1 MSQRDDVLRIFEKSG
16 AHSAWGVKHC
26 TRVYQLSKELSHHLA
41 LDDEILYIASMLHD
55 TGRYPAYTRS
65 NVDHPLRSKGVAS
78 QVLQRMAFSP
88 HKIPII
94 LEAVET
100 HMYYSEPGRS
110 DEAIYLRDADI
121 LDNLGNIGLMRLF
134 SLIGHDDCIQT
145 PEDALER
152 ARTFAEAL
160 PNKVYTKAGRRIAVK
175 RREEMLRFL
184 SGIKRQVVD
193 YADVLLG

>member
-1 MSQRDDVLRIFEKSG
+1 MSQREDVLQIFKKSG
-16 AHSAWGVKHC
+16 AHSAWDIKHC
-26 TRVYQLSKELSHHLA
+26 NRVYQLSKELSLHLS

-55 TGRYPAYTRS
+55 TGRYPAYARP
-65 NVDHPLRSKGVAS
+65 NMDHTLRSKGVAS
-78 QVLQRMAFSP
+78 NILQRMAFP
-88 HKIPII
+88 PDKIPVV
-94 LEAVET
+94 LEAIEA

-134 SLIGHDDCIQT
+134 SLIGQDDLIQT

-160 PNKVYTKAGRRIAVK
+160 PNKVYTKTGRRLAVK

-184 SGIKRQVVD
+184 SGIKRQSSE
-193 YADVLLG
+193 YAAVL

>member
-1 MSQRDDVLRIFEKSG
+1 MSQREDVLHIFEKSG
-16 AHSAWGVKHC
+16 AHSAWGIKHC
-26 TRVYQLSKELSHHLA
+26 TRVYHLSKELSHHLS

-55 TGRYPAYTRS
+55 TGRYPAYARP
-65 NVDHPLRSKGVAS
+65 NMDHTLLSKGVAS
-78 QVLQRMAFSP
+78 NLLQRMAFPS

-94 LEAVET
+94 LESIEA

-110 DEAIYLRDADI
+110 NEAIYLRDADI

-134 SLIGHDDCIQT
+134 SLIGHDDLIRT

-160 PNKVYTKAGRRIAVK
+160 PNKVYTKTGRRLAVK

-184 SGIKRQVVD
+184 SGIKRQSSE
-193 YADVLLG
+193 YAAVL

>member
-1 MSQRDDVLRIFEKSG
+1 MSPKEDILHIFGKSG
-16 AHSAWGVKHC
+16 AHSAWGIKHC
-26 TRVYQLSKELSHHLA
+26 TRVYHLSKELSLHLS

-55 TGRYPAYTRS
+55 IGRYPAYALP
-65 NVDHPLRSKGVAS
+65 NIDHPLRSKGVAS
-78 QVLQRMAFSP
+78 NILQRMAFP
-88 HKIPII
+88 TPKIPLI

-110 DEAIYLRDADI
+110 DEAVYLRDADI

-134 SLIGHDDCIQT
+134 SLIGYDDLIKT

-160 PNKVYTKAGRRIAVK
+160 PNKVYTKAGRRLAVK

-184 SGIKRQVVD
+184 SGIKRQTTE
-193 YADVLLG
+193 YAKVL